1 MLYPLLRRFLQAPRR
16 TKQFIVVLSDY
27 VMLFMAC
34 WMALSLR
41 LGDIV
46 EPMQKYWLPCL
57 LVPLVSV
64 PVMAKLGLYRAVI
77 RYMGHMTLWLSFK
90 AVVLSVLIWV
100 AVLTLLDVPA
110 PRSVFFIYGFIAL
123 TLIAGSRL
131 YARWL
136 IHRFSQG
143 RQRQLRHEAVI
154 LYGAGEAGA
163 QLASALIAARD
174 LQPVAFVDDDPQK
187 QGTEIA
193 GLRVHSPE
201 ELADLIERFGVDSVL
216 LAISAL
222 TRAER
227 RRLVD
232 RISFYPVTVKVL
244 PGVSELASGDISVSD
259 IREVDVIDLLG
270 RDAVEPV
277 PELMGACITG
287 QAVMV
292 TGAGG
297 SIGSELCRQIVQ
309 QQPATLVL
317 FELSEYALY
326 SIEAELKQQIEHQG
340 LTLTLVPILG
350 SVTDR
355 GHLAQVMQCF
365 SVNTVYHA
373 AAYKHVPMVEYNMAA
388 GVRNN
393 VVGTWATATAALNAG
408 VEHFVLISTDKAVRP
423 TNVMGA
429 TKRVAELVLQALS
442 QSEAGKKTR
451 FVMVRFGNVLGS
463 SGSVIPLFRRQ
474 IEQGGPVTVTHPEI
488 TRYFMTIPEA
498 AALVLQAGSMGEGG
512 DVFVLDMGS
521 PVRIA
526 DLAREMIVLAGLSV
540 RDDLHPEGD
549 IEIRYTGLR
558 PGEKLY
564 EELLIGENVSKTEH
578 PMIMRA
584 EEESIDWA
592 RLEPELAQIQSY
604 CERGDA
610 LPIRERL
617 QALVSG
623 YQPRGEVVDL
633 LVSSAAANEAKLSL
647 VQSKTTQ

>member
-1 MLYPLLRRFLQAPRR
+1 MLYPMLRRFLQAPRR

-143 RQRQLRHEAVI
+143 RQRQVRHEAVI

-201 ELADLIERFGVDSVL
+201 ELPDLIERFGVDSVL

-232 RISFYPVTVKVL
+232 RISFYPVAVKVL
-244 PGVSELASGDISVSD
+244 PGVSELASGDISVND

-287 QAVMV
+287 KTVMV

-355 GHLAQVMQCF
+355 GHLTQVMQCF

-442 QSEAGKKTR
+442 QSDAGKKTR

-540 RDDLHPEGD
+540 RDELHPEGD
-549 IEIRYTGLR
+549 IEILYTGLR

-584 EEESIDWA
+584 EEESLAWGE
-592 RLEPELAQIQSY
+592 LEPVLVEIQSH
-604 CERGDA
+604 CENGEA
-610 LPIRERL
+610 LPIRDLL
-617 QALVSG
+617 QRLVSG

-633 LVSSAAANEAKLSL
+633 LVSSVFANEEKLSL
-647 VQSKTTQ
+647 VQSKTTR

>member
-1 MLYPLLRRFLQAPRR
+1 MLDSLLRTFLQAPRR
-16 TKQFIVVLSDY
+16 TKQLCVVASDY

-41 LGDIV
+41 LGDII
-46 EPMQKYWLPCL
+46 EPMEKFWLPCL

-77 RYMGHMTLWLSFK
+77 RYMGHMTLWISFK

-136 IHRFSQG
+136 IHRITQG
-143 RQRQLRHEAVI
+143 RQRIAKQEVVV

-163 QLASALIAARD
+163 QMASALISARD
-174 LQPVAFVDDDPQK
+174 LQPVCFVDDDPQK

-193 GLRVHSPE
+193 GLRVHAPE
-201 ELADLIERFGVDSVL
+201 ELPALIERFGVNSVL
-216 LAISAL
+216 LSISSL
-222 TRAER
+222 SRTER

-232 RISFYPVTVKVL
+232 RVSFYPVAVKVL
-244 PGVSELASGDISVSD
+244 PGVSELATGDISVRD
-259 IREVDVIDLLG
+259 IREVDVVDLLG

-277 PELMGACITG
+277 PELLGACIYG
-287 QAVMV
+287 RVVLV

-297 SIGSELCRQIVQ
+297 SIGSELCRQIVL
-309 QQPATLVL
+309 QQPSTLVL
-317 FELSEYALY
+317 FELSEFALY
-326 SIEAELKQQIEHQG
+326 SIEAELQQLIAQNE
-340 LTLTLVPILG
+340 LDVDLVPILG

-355 GHLAQVMQCF
+355 EHLLQAMRRF
-365 SVNTVYHA
+365 GVNTVYHA
-373 AAYKHVPMVEYNMAA
+373 AAYKHVPMVEFNVAA

-393 VVGTWATATAALNAG
+393 IMGTWATASAAIEAG
-408 VEHFVLISTDKAVRP
+408 VDRFVLVSTDKAVRP

-429 TKRVAELVLQALS
+429 SKRAAELVLQALS
-442 QSEAGKKTR
+442 QTVSGSDTR

-474 IEQGGPVTVTHPEI
+474 IEQGGPLTVTHPEI

-498 AALVLQAGSMGEGG
+498 ASLVLQAGSMGSGG

-526 DLAREMIVLAGLSV
+526 DLARDMTVLAGLSV
-540 RDDLHPEGD
+540 RDDQHPDGD
-549 IEIRYTGLR
+549 IEIKFTGLR

-564 EELLIGENVSKTEH
+564 EELLIGENVSQTEH

-584 EEESIDWA
+584 EEESIAWTQ
-592 RLEPELAQIQSY
+592 LEPVLMEIQG
-604 CERGDA
+604 CCARGDA
-610 LPIRERL
+610 RALRELL
-617 QALVSG
+617 QSLVNG
-623 YQPRGEVVDL
+623 YQPRTGLVDL
-633 LVSSAAANEAKLSL
+633 LASDSSVVDAKLSL
-647 VQSKTTQ
+647 VKTKTTS

>member
-16 TKQFIVVLSDY
+16 TKQFIVVVSDY

-41 LGDIV
+41 LGDVI
-46 EPMQKYWLPCL
+46 EPMQKFWLPCL

-136 IHRFSQG
+136 IHRFAQG
-143 RQRQLRHEAVI
+143 RQRQTRHEVVV

-163 QLASALIAARD
+163 QLAAALIAARD

-193 GLRVHSPE
+193 GLRVHSPD
-201 ELADLIERFGVDSVL
+201 ELPGLIERFGVDSVL

-222 TRAER
+222 SRTQR

-244 PGVSELASGDISVSD
+244 PGVSELASGDISVND

-270 RDAVEPV
+270 RDAVKPV
-277 PELMGACITG
+277 PGLMGACISG
-287 QAVMV
+287 QVVMV

-309 QQPATLVL
+309 QKPTTLVM
-317 FELSEYALY
+317 FDLSEFALY
-326 SIEAELKQQIEHQG
+326 SIEAELKQLIEHQE
-340 LTLTLVPILG
+340 LAVQLVPILG
-350 SVTDR
+350 SVTDQV
-355 GHLAQVMQCF
+355 HLVQAMRTF
-365 SVNTVYHA
+365 HVNTVYHA
-373 AAYKHVPMVEYNMAA
+373 AAYKHVPMVEYNIAA

-393 VVGTWATATAALNAG
+393 VLGTWATARAALEAG
-408 VEHFVLISTDKAVRP
+408 VKHFVLISTDKAVRP

-442 QSEAGKKTR
+442 QSDANLKTR

-526 DLAREMIVLAGLSV
+526 DLAREMITLAGLSV

-592 RLEPELAQIQSY
+592 RLEPELAQIQSH

-633 LVSSAAANEAKLSL
+633 LASGAAETEAKLSL
-647 VQSKTTQ
+647 VKTKNIQ